1 MKASVATAL
10 RFEAADLGMWIF
22 LTTETL
28 FFGALFFAYT
38 IARLKFP
45 HAFAA
50 AGRQTDL
57 ALGTLNT
64 AILLTSSLFMAL
76 AVEQVNRGV
85 RRAGVRFLEVTAALG
100 SVFVAI
106 KATEY
111 WIDFS
116 HHLVPGAGFA
126 FDARDLPGAELFF
139 TLYFIMTGIHA
150 LHLLIG
156 IGLTLVTAH
165 RLRRAGSEAQVDRVR
180 CVGLYWHFVDV
191 VWVFLFPCLYLIA
204 RS

>member
-1 MKASVATAL
+1 L

-85 RRAGVRFLEVTAALG
+85 RRAGVRFL
-100 SVFVAI
+100 
-106 KATEY
+106 
-111 WIDFS
+111 
-116 HHLVPGAGFA
+116 
-126 FDARDLPGAELFF
+126 
-139 TLYFIMTGIHA
+139 
-150 LHLLIG
+150 
-156 IGLTLVTAH
+156 
-165 RLRRAGSEAQVDRVR
+165 
-180 CVGLYWHFVDV
+180 
-191 VWVFLFPCLYLIA
+191 
-204 RS
+204 